1 MINKI
6 NGLDTCHFFPSNVD
20 LDLLEAL
27 LKPEDATYPW
37 NMADEESEAYF
48 NQLEQQF
55 ECEDLLAENLS
66 RRSQDF
72 YHNLDGIWSQVSHSK
87 TDRDEQPPKSIQ
99 AFLNSAFAAAVPS
112 SCLNTIAQK
121 AAEIINNLEQST
133 SEKLVEC
140 VQALLPHWGTDD
152 LLVLA
157 RPFAYSMRSNE
168 QQNLAFII
176 SNIENREW
184 TALSEIEQAKISLAI
199 AHYAFKEF
207 SSVKEES

>member
-1 MINKI
+1 MINKT
-6 NGLDTCHFFPSNVD
+6 NGLDTCHFLPSNVD

-27 LKPEDATYPW
+27 LKPEDGTYPW
-37 NMADEESEAYF
+37 NLADQESEAYF

-55 ECEDLLAENLS
+55 ECEDLLAEDLT

-72 YHNLDGIWSQVSHSK
+72 YSHLDGIWSQVYHSK
-87 TDRDEQPPKSIQ
+87 TDRDEQPPKSIY
-99 AFLNSAFAAAVPS
+99 AAVHSAFAASVPS
-112 SCLNTIAQK
+112 NWLNNIAQK
-121 AAEIINNLEQST
+121 VSESINNLEQST

-140 VQALLPHWGTDD
+140 VQALLPNWETED

-168 QQNLAFII
+168 QQSLAVII
-176 SNIENREW
+176 SNMENREW
-184 TALSEIEQAKISLAI
+184 TSLSEIEQAKISLAI